1 MVTAAPERGNQGR
14 YPKEKKMD
22 PLTLLLVVLGFLLP
36 SITSLINSKADRTR
50 DAGKAEII
58 RAQRG
63 GHHPGSKRRGGR
75 RNG

>member
-1 MVTAAPERGNQGR
+1 MVTAAPERGPPGR

-22 PLTLLLVVLGFLLP
+22 PITILLVVLGFLLP
-36 SITSLINSKADRTR
+36 SLTSLINSKADRNR

-63 GHHPGSKRRGGR
+63 GHHPRRKRRGGR
-75 RNG
+75 HNV